1 MLGARFRARTATAAV
16 LGSAV
21 LTACLVSLATN
32 ASASIPAETGAAQ
45 ATRPTPPSHGMNY
58 RGLQRL
64 STGRCHG
71 GFVVTGV
78 WDVCTPGP
86 DSSEDYSTAAA
97 KGSGGGSRPK
107 PAPSPTAS
115 PSPTGNPT
123 PGARCGSDGNRVQA
137 LYVHA
142 SDVADRFASLTTSF
156 TQWAA
161 VVDSV
166 YADSAAQTGGT
177 RHVRFLSDASCNVLI
192 TDVTVSTAG
201 DDTLSNTISEL
212 QSLGYNRTDRKYLLW
227 VDANIYCGIG
237 TIKGDDQP
245 GQGNLNNI
253 GPSYGRTDSG
263 CWGGWTE
270 AHELMHNLGGVQLS
284 APHSSGGWHCTDEYD
299 RMCYRDSSTV
309 TMTYPCVQS
318 QDNLFDCN
326 HDDYYSTAP
335 DAASYLGLH
344 WNAANSS
351 FLSTS

>member
-1 MLGARFRARTATAAV
+1 MLGARFRVRAAVGGAVGAVFLTAGLAGLATTAA
-16 LGSAV
+16 
-21 LTACLVSLATN
+21 ATT
-32 ASASIPAETGAAQ
+32 ASATDAQQGRPLPPAKGL
-45 ATRPTPPSHGMNY
+45 SY
-58 RGLQRL
+58 RGLQKL
-64 STGRCHG
+64 SNGPCRG

-86 DSSEDYSTAAA
+86 DSTDEWSTAAA
-97 KGSGGGSRPK
+97 RGTGGGRTK
-107 PAPSPTAS
+107 PGPTPTPS
-115 PSPTGNPT
+115 PSPTGSTTPT
-123 PGARCGSDGNRVQA
+123 GRCGSDGNRVQA

-142 SDVADRFASLTTSF
+142 SDVPDRYATLTSSFA
-156 TQWAA
+156 QWAA
-161 VVDSV
+161 TVDSV
-166 YADSAAQTGGT
+166 YMSSAAQTGGT
-177 RHVRFLSDASCNVLI
+177 RHVRFVSDSSCNVLVE
-192 TDVTVSTAG
+192 DVPVSTTG
-201 DDTLSNTISEL
+201 DDTLSSTISEL
-212 QSLGYNRTDRKYLLW
+212 QGLGYNRTDRKYLLW
-227 VDANIYCGIG
+227 VDANVYCGIG

-263 CWGGWTE
+263 CWGGYTE

-309 TMTYPCVQS
+309 TMTYPCAQE

-335 DAASYLGLH
+335 SPTAYLGLH